1 MTRTFKTVYL
11 ALLIAQSLALFLF
24 EGMIPLPFLAPGAKL
39 GLANLITLIAL
50 YTLPRWQDALLV
62 VLIRILL
69 ATMFGGGPTIL
80 MYSLAG
86 GLLSFAVMMLLRHT
100 RRFSILGVSAAG
112 GFAHNLGQLLIA
124 SLVIGN
130 SDLLLYLP
138 ILGPCGLAT
147 GLLLGACAS
156 ATIKKLPAG
165 YFAGTF
171 SPSASESATNQPPS
185 GPNAKK

>member
-80 MYSLAG
+80 MYSLSG

-130 SDLLLYLP
+130 PDLLLYLP
-138 ILGPCGLAT
+138 ILGPCGILT
-147 GLLLGACAS
+147 GLLLGTCAGLVL
-156 ATIKKLPAG
+156 KKLPPDH
-165 YFAGTF
+165 F
-171 SPSASESATNQPPS
+171 PRV
-185 GPNAKK
+185 

>member
-1 MTRTFKTVYL
+1 MTKTFKTVYL

-24 EGMIPLPFLAPGAKL
+24 EGMLPLPFLAPGAKL
-39 GLANLITLIAL
+39 GLANLITLLAL

-62 VLIRILL
+62 ILIRIAL

-86 GLLSFAVMMLLRHT
+86 GLLSFAVMLMLRHSG
-100 RRFSILGVSAAG
+100 RFSILGVSAAG

-130 SDLLLYLP
+130 QDLLLYLP
-138 ILGPCGLAT
+138 ILGPCGILT
-147 GLLLGACAS
+147 GLLLGTCAGLVL
-156 ATIKKLPAG
+156 KKLPPDH
-165 YFAGTF
+165 F
-171 SPSASESATNQPPS
+171 PRV
-185 GPNAKK
+185 

>member
-24 EGMIPLPFLAPGAKL
+24 EGMLPLPFLAPGAKL
-39 GLANLITLIAL
+39 GLANLITLLAL

-62 VLIRILL
+62 ILLRIML

-80 MYSLAG
+80 MYSLTG
-86 GLLSFAVMMLLRHT
+86 GLLSFAVMLMLRHSG
-100 RRFSILGVSAAG
+100 RFSILGVSSAG

-130 SDLLLYLP
+130 PDLLLYLP
-138 ILGPCGLAT
+138 ILGPCGIIT
-147 GLLLGACAS
+147 GLLLGTCAELVL
-156 ATIKKLPAG
+156 KKLPPDH
-165 YFAGTF
+165 F
-171 SPSASESATNQPPS
+171 PRI
-185 GPNAKK
+185 

>member
-69 ATMFGGGPTIL
+69 TTMFGGGPTIL
-80 MYSLAG
+80 MYSLSG

-100 RRFSILGVSAAG
+100 RWFSILGVSAAG

-130 SDLLLYLP
+130 PDLLLYLP
-138 ILGPCGLAT
+138 ILGPCGIIT
-147 GLLLGACAS
+147 GLLLGTCAELVL
-156 ATIKKLPAG
+156 KKLPPDH
-165 YFAGTF
+165 F
-171 SPSASESATNQPPS
+171 PRI
-185 GPNAKK
+185 

>member
-1 MTRTFKTVYL
+1 MTKTFKTVYL

-39 GLANLITLIAL
+39 GLANLITLLAL
-50 YTLPRWQDALLV
+50 YTLSRWQDALLV
-62 VLIRILL
+62 VLIRIVL

-86 GLLSFAVMMLLRHT
+86 GLLSFTVMNLLR
-100 RRFSILGVSAAG
+100 RSSRFSILGVSAAG

-130 SDLLLYLP
+130 PDLLLYLP
-138 ILGPCGLAT
+138 ILGPCGVLT
-147 GLLLGACAS
+147 GLLLGAS
-156 ATIKKLPAG
+156 AGLALKKLPPDR
-165 YFAGTF
+165 F
-171 SPSASESATNQPPS
+171 PRV
-185 GPNAKK
+185 